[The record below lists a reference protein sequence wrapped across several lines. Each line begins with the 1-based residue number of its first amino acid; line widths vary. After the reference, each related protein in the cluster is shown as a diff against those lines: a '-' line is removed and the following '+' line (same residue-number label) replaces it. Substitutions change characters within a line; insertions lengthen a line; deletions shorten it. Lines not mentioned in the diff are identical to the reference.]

1 MARRERTTGL
11 PRQPRQ
17 VRRVHTGRTFLGIPI
32 NDATI
37 RLGVLGF
44 AGALLIVVTGLLGWQ
59 WYNNTFLRPDKVVL
73 SVGDRETSLR
83 YYADRLYQFSLA
95 NPTVTATLS
104 QQLLNK
110 LQEEDVTVLYAQ
122 QQGIDLSEDAITRA
136 IGLDLAGAGATE
148 PLTGADY
155 LQALKTRLDT
165 LGYSE
170 SVYRRIYEASLAND
184 GLLEQIKTEVGDT
197 AEAVSYRVVA
207 VQTED
212 EANAVLELV
221 RGGANIG
228 TLAQERSLD
237 VDSRQNDGLVEAQ
250 PVELLP
256 EALAAA
262 FEGKVAGDLLDAV
275 EVEDVWFAIQVETVD
290 PAGALDETKKSDLAQ
305 KRLRDLLTEHQT
317 LLTSQGQITRDLSA
331 DDYEWAID
339 HLNTG
344 SGS

>member
-17 VRRVHTGRTFLGIPI
+17 VRRVHTGRTFLGVPI

-59 WYNNTFLRPDKVVL
+59 WYSNTFVRPDKVVL

-110 LQEEDVTVLYAQ
+110 LQEEDVTVLLARQ
-122 QQGIDLSEDAITRA
+122 EGIDLSEDAITRA
-136 IGLDLAGAGATE
+136 IGLDLAGADATE

-184 GLLEQIKTEVGDT
+184 GLIEQFKTEIGDT
-197 AEAVSYRVVA
+197 AESVSYRVVA
-207 VQTED
+207 VETED
-212 EANAVLELV
+212 EANEVLDLV
-221 RGGANIG
+221 RGGDSIG
-228 TLAQERSLD
+228 TIAQARSLD
-237 VDSRQNDGLVEAQ
+237 VESRQNDGLVEAQ
-250 PVELLP
+250 PLELLP
-256 EALAAA
+256 EAFIAA
-262 FEGKVAGDLLDAV
+262 FEGKVAGDLLDPF
-275 EVEDVWFAIQVETVD
+275 EVEGVWFAIQVETID
-290 PAGALDETKKSDLAQ
+290 PEGALDDAKKTDLAQ
-305 KRLRDLLTEHQT
+305 KRLDEAIAEHQT

-331 DDYEWAID
+331 GDFEWAVD
-339 HLNTG
+339 HLKTG